1 LSRNVGDVRKRIAVA
16 IVEDDASFRV
26 SLRRLCDSLGFAATA
41 FASGRAFL
49 DMLDTNGCRPDCIL
63 LDLRMPEMTGLEL
76 HRILIARGVAVPTI
90 LITAEDS
97 PEVLDRC
104 AAAGLTVHLLKPIG
118 ADKLFATVEQVIG
131 TAPTTPESDVS
142 A

>member
-1 LSRNVGDVRKRIAVA
+1 VGDVRKRIAVA

-26 SLRRLCDSLGFAATA
+26 SLRRLCDSLGFKATA

-49 DMLDTNGCRPDCIL
+49 DALDTNGYRPDCIL
-63 LDLRMPEMTGLEL
+63 VDLRMPEMTGLEL
-76 HRILIARGVAVPTI
+76 HRILLARGVVVPTI

-104 AAAGLTVHLLKPIG
+104 AAGGLTVHLLKPIG
-118 ADKLFATVEQVIG
+118 ADKLFATVEQVTG
-131 TAPTTPESDVS
+131 NALTAPQRDVD